1 MLMRHCLF
9 IAYEF
14 STKHIGGSIRA
25 IKFAQY
31 LPQHGWIPHVV
42 TATPPE
48 EHPDFGHDWPGSL
61 TYSPSPERDY
71 GGGTKIEDE
80 GLSVL
85 EQNPWWLRRLA
96 FVKQLLP
103 LERQLVWYR
112 NLRRDAW
119 SAVSGVSVEVV
130 LSTSAPY
137 VVMLFGRWLA
147 SRLGVHHVVDIRD
160 DWVDWLKF
168 NPRSWVSRQLLE
180 AYTGWVA
187 RRTVAMTVPT
197 QLVQARM
204 HEAYGIPVHVIR
216 NGYDEPHFAHV
227 PLAAEAVDPAGPLR
241 LVHLGWLGEFRSLAP
256 LLDVLA
262 EDDELSAAVHI
273 DQYGL
278 VSPDQLA
285 LVEASGRREQVR
297 VHPHIPHHEA
307 IGIMQEAD
315 VLLVIPGYQI
325 PAAVSGKIFEYL
337 RVRRPIL
344 LCADPGA
351 ACDLAATVGM
361 RWVVP
366 NDDPATLR
374 ATLHEMLAAKR
385 AGTLRAST
393 AADAIQ
399 AYARE
404 HTTQKLAAIL
414 DQHTSAVP
422 QPSTAL

>member
-1 MLMRHCLF
+1 MRHCLF

-278 VSPDQLA
+278 VEPDQPE
-285 LVEASGRREQVR
+285 LVAARGMEDCVTF
-297 VHPHIPHHEA
+297 HPHLEHAEVIDQMA
-307 IGIMQEAD
+307 RAD
-315 VLLVIPGYQI
+315 VLLLLQGYGLEGAIPG
-325 PAAVSGKIFEYL
+325 KLFEYL
-337 RVRRPIL
+337 RARRPIL
-344 LCADPGA
+344 LHAIPGA
-351 ACDLAATVGM
+351 AMDLAASVGA
-361 RWVVP
+361 RWCVP
-366 NDDPATLR
+366 FGDRAMLR
-374 ATLHEMLAAKR
+374 KTLHDLLAQKR
-385 AGTLRAST
+385 AGTLRTHTDAAEIRAFSREATASMLADVLGHHLPP
-393 AADAIQ
+393 AA
-399 AYARE
+399 
-404 HTTQKLAAIL
+404 
-414 DQHTSAVP
+414 VGP
-422 QPSTAL
+422 